1 MFMAEVNVMSKK
13 SRFAARAR
21 RNGAQSHGPVT
32 AAGKAVSSR
41 NAVTHG
47 LAARR
52 PVLLQDEDPA
62 AYETLRQAYY
72 LKFTPQDPVEQD
84 LVDEMVA
91 ARWQLRRCHSV
102 ETSLLELERA
112 KTLAEARQAFPNID
126 PIGAVAYAFQ
136 SLADDSKSLELLRRY
151 RTAHARDFQRALD
164 TLLRLRRELAEEF
177 EEDSDEA
184 AQTPAAQ
191 SVAENVQTNPGSP
204 GAAAPPPGEPVPD
217 GKEGRLIEF
226 PEPPKSKWG
235 PIIPYRDSPTRDYR

>member
-1 MFMAEVNVMSKK
+1 MSKK
-13 SRFAARAR
+13 RRLAARAR
-21 RNGAQSHGPVT
+21 RNGALSHGPVT
-32 AAGKAVSSR
+32 TAGKAVSSR

-52 PVLLQDEDPA
+52 PVLLEDEDPA
-62 AYETLRQAYY
+62 AYDALRQAYY

-102 ETSLLELERA
+102 ETALLELERA
-112 KTLAEARQAFPNID
+112 KTLAQARQAYPNLD

-164 TLLRLRRELAEEF
+164 TLLRLRRELPNGP
-177 EEDSDEA
+177 EEDPVEA
-184 AQTPAAQ
+184 TQPTVPQ
-191 SVAENVQTNPGSP
+191 SLTETNQTNQAQRATPTENRLIP
-204 GAAAPPPGEPVPD
+204 FPQRPAEPPQDPPPN
-217 GKEGRLIEF
+217 
-226 PEPPKSKWG
+226 PPQAKDNLK
-235 PIIPYRDSPTRDYR
+235 